1 MTKEEWDSKQN
12 SLKKSYKYVPT
23 GVPGQVKKVEDTE
36 EEDNDDNGK
45 KKKQKEEG
53 QKLQTEYSITA
64 KPKNKSERDLS
75 KRNVKN
81 PQGIYSAVVDEK
93 GKTIK
98 NPTEL
103 EAMRANI
110 EYMKK
115 NMSDQSDNPSNVYRP
130 KNEHKAIN
138 YNKKKEEAKM
148 NKA

>member
-1 MTKEEWDSKQN
+1 MTKEEWDLKQN

-23 GVPGQVKKVEDTE
+23 GTPGQVKKVEDNE
-36 EEDNDDNGK
+36 EEENSDDIRK
-45 KKKQKEEG
+45 KKKKKEDDIQNEN
-53 QKLQTEYSITA
+53 SITA
-64 KPKNKSERDLS
+64 PPKNKIEKEMS
-75 KRNVKN
+75 KKNVKT
-81 PQGIYSAVVDEK
+81 PQGVYSAIVDEN

-103 EAMRANI
+103 QALRANV
-110 EYMKK
+110 EYMKH

-148 NKA
+148 NKV